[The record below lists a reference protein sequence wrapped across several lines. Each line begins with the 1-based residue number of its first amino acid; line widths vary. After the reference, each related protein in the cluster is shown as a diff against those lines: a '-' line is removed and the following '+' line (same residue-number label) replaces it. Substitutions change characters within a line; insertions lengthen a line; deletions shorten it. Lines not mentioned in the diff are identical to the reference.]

1 MFQYLNH
8 LQLTLKKSID
18 SKEKWKH
25 SIKTQKSST
34 KETEIADKRA
44 KDREIKITDLSD
56 YCLEQIFI
64 YLDLFDLMNI
74 DLSNTVLQYA
84 AGKAFNRNYGNDFL
98 VSSVERPEIY
108 IGKTRY
114 KLSQNIMLYQSLIQL
129 FGDFIS
135 SITFES
141 ISETREEI
149 FEKIFDEISK
159 QSFESLVK
167 IQFKYFPR
175 NWING

>member
-74 DLSNTVLQYA
+74 GLSKT
-84 AGKAFNRNYGNDFL
+84 FNRNYGNDFL

-114 KLSQNIMLYQSLIQL
+114 KLSQNIMLYQS
-129 FGDFIS
+129 
-135 SITFES
+135 
-141 ISETREEI
+141 
-149 FEKIFDEISK
+149 
-159 QSFESLVK
+159 
-167 IQFKYFPR
+167 
-175 NWING
+175 